1 MIFWKY
7 HGNLLY
13 NSFTVSFSAVLIAD
27 LDQDGSQELISYLTT
42 YTNNN
47 PEGSS
52 VASDASKW
60 HLQSRVRVVR
70 LEAELP
76 KLYEA
81 VARQWAI
88 GNYKYLYKNLLVR
101 DLWGCPKGMVKLMY
115 SKCASLE
122 VR

>member
-1 MIFWKY
+1 M
-7 HGNLLY
+7 
-13 NSFTVSFSAVLIAD
+13 LIAD

-42 YTNNN
+42 YTTNN

-52 VASDASKW
+52 VALDASKW

-81 VARQWAI
+81 VARQ
-88 GNYKYLYKNLLVR
+88 
-101 DLWGCPKGMVKLMY
+101 
-115 SKCASLE
+115 
-122 VR
+122 